1 MKKSIIS
8 AIAVTAIFCAAPL
21 LQSCSDTSS
30 RTTYTT
36 TSDPGYY
43 PPSENSRTTYTTTSD
58 SGYYAPSETTTT
70 TTTRS
75 DEPDNSVVGS
85 TANAAGTI
93 IAAPFRIVG
102 DTLGILF

>member
-1 MKKSIIS
+1 MNKSIIS

-43 PPSENSRTTYTTTSD
+43 S
-58 SGYYAPSETTTT
+58 PSETTTT
-70 TTTRS
+70 TTTS
-75 DEPDNSVVGS
+75 TNEPDSVVGA
-85 TANAAGTI
+85 TADAAGTI
-93 IAAPFRIVG
+93 VEAPFRIVG

>member
-1 MKKSIIS
+1 MNKSIIS
-8 AIAVTAIFCAAPL
+8 AIAVSAIFFACPL

-36 TSDPGYY
+36 TSDPGYGY
-43 PPSENSRTTYTTTSD
+43 PPSETTTYTTSND
-58 SGYYAPSETTTT
+58 PGYRYSPSETTTT

-75 DEPDNSVVGS
+75 DEPDSVVGA
-85 TANAAGTI
+85 TGNAVGTI
-93 IAAPFRIVG
+93 VEAPFRIVG

>member
-1 MKKSIIS
+1 MNKSIIS

-43 PPSENSRTTYTTTSD
+43 
-58 SGYYAPSETTTT
+58 APSETTTT
-70 TTTRS
+70 TTTS
-75 DEPDNSVVGS
+75 TNEPDSVVGA
-85 TANAAGTI
+85 TADAAGTI
-93 IAAPFRIVG
+93 VEAPFRIVG

>member
-8 AIAVTAIFCAAPL
+8 AIAVTAIFCACPL

-30 RTTYTT
+30 QTTYTT

-43 PPSENSRTTYTTTSD
+43 S
-58 SGYYAPSETTTT
+58 PSETTTT
-70 TTTRS
+70 TTTS
-75 DEPDNSVVGS
+75 SNEPDSVVGA
-85 TANAAGTI
+85 TADAAGTI
-93 IAAPFRIVG
+93 VEAPFRIVG

>member
-1 MKKSIIS
+1 MNKSIIS

-30 RTTYTT
+30 QTTYTT

-43 PPSENSRTTYTTTSD
+43 S
-58 SGYYAPSETTTT
+58 PSETTTT
-70 TTTRS
+70 TTTS
-75 DEPDNSVVGS
+75 TNEPDSVVGA
-85 TANAAGTI
+85 TADAAGTI
-93 IAAPFRIVG
+93 VEAPFRIVG

>member
-8 AIAVTAIFCAAPL
+8 AIAVTAIFCACPL

-36 TSDPGYY
+36 TSDPGYGY
-43 PPSENSRTTYTTTSD
+43 SPSESTTYTTS
-58 SGYYAPSETTTT
+58 SNEPGYRYAPSETTTT
-70 TTTRS
+70 TTTRN
-75 DEPDNSVVGS
+75 DEPDSVVGS
-85 TANAAGTI
+85 TGNAVGTI
-93 IAAPFRIVG
+93 VEAPFRIVG

>member
-1 MKKSIIS
+1 MNKSIIS
-8 AIAVTAIFCAAPL
+8 AIAATAIFCAAPL

-43 PPSENSRTTYTTTSD
+43 SPSENSRTTYTTTSD

-75 DEPDNSVVGS
+75 DEPDHSVVGA
-85 TANAAGTI
+85 TADAAGTI
-93 IAAPFRIVG
+93 VEAPFRIVG

>member
-8 AIAVTAIFCAAPL
+8 AIAVTAILSACPL
-21 LQSCSDTSS
+21 LQSCADTSS

-36 TSDPGYY
+36 TSDPGYSY
-43 PPSENSRTTYTTTSD
+43 SPSESTTYTTTND
-58 SGYYAPSETTTT
+58 PGYRYSPSETTTT

-75 DEPDNSVVGS
+75 DEDHSVVGA

-93 IAAPFRIVG
+93 VEAPFRIVG

>member
-21 LQSCSDTSS
+21 LQPCSDTSS
-30 RTTYTT
+30 QTTYTT

-43 PPSENSRTTYTTTSD
+43 S
-58 SGYYAPSETTTT
+58 PSETTTT
-70 TTTRS
+70 TTTS
-75 DEPDNSVVGS
+75 TNEPDSVVGA
-85 TANAAGTI
+85 TADAAGTI
-93 IAAPFRIVG
+93 VEAPFRIVG

>member
-1 MKKSIIS
+1 MNKSIIS
-8 AIAVTAIFCAAPL
+8 AIAVSAIFCAAPL

-43 PPSENSRTTYTTTSD
+43 S
-58 SGYYAPSETTTT
+58 PSETTTT
-70 TTTRS
+70 TTTS
-75 DEPDNSVVGS
+75 TNEPDSVVGA
-85 TANAAGTI
+85 TADAAGTI
-93 IAAPFRIVG
+93 VEAPFRIVG

>member
-1 MKKSIIS
+1 MNKSIFS
-8 AIAVTAIFCAAPL
+8 AIAVSAIFFACPL

-30 RTTYTT
+30 QTTYTT

-43 PPSENSRTTYTTTSD
+43 S
-58 SGYYAPSETTTT
+58 PSETTTT
-70 TTTRS
+70 TTTTS
-75 DEPDNSVVGS
+75 SNEPDSVVGA

-93 IAAPFRIVG
+93 VEAPFRIVG

>member
-1 MKKSIIS
+1 MNKSIIS
-8 AIAVTAIFCAAPL
+8 AMAVTAIFCAAPL

-43 PPSENSRTTYTTTSD
+43 S
-58 SGYYAPSETTTT
+58 PSETTTT
-70 TTTRS
+70 TTTS
-75 DEPDNSVVGS
+75 TNEPDSVVGA
-85 TANAAGTI
+85 TADAAGTI
-93 IAAPFRIVG
+93 VEAPFRIVG